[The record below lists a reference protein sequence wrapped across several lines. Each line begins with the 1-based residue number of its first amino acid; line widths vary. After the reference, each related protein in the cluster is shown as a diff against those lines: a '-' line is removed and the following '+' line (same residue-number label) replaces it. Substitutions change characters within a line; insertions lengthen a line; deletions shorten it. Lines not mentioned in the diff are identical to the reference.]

1 MGQNSSEKMRVALF
15 KRRNTL
21 CLKVREFYKF
31 GLMDEAF
38 SKAGEYLLG
47 LKELDTDLLSTPAQ
61 FSEYTILFIPK
72 GEGIYYADFGAFK
85 YSGPVLLFST
95 PLQVIYLE
103 QSIPAPVTMLQF
115 HGDFY
120 CIEYHRTEVACN
132 GLLFN
137 NIYVQPSIPL
147 SGKDISV
154 YANLLR
160 DIDEEFKQ
168 PSPSE
173 IVLRAYLQLLL
184 AKSSSIKMRLIE
196 SQPDPLEKDE
206 QMEQFRRLLDQHYL
220 DLHKPNDYAQMLAMS
235 PNNFS
240 KRCARYFRKTP
251 SQLIQERIVLEAKKR
266 LHLTRQSI
274 KEIAYALK
282 FKDEYYFSRFF
293 KKVTKVS
300 PQTFRTKTGIS
311 IVADLSKP

>member
-1 MGQNSSEKMRVALF
+1 MEGALS
-15 KRRNTL
+15 R
-21 CLKVREFYKF
+21 
-31 GLMDEAF
+31 
-38 SKAGEYLLG
+38 AGEYLLG
-47 LKELDTDLLSTPAQ
+47 LKKLDTNTLSTPAQ
-61 FSEYTILFIPK
+61 FSEYTILFIPE
-72 GEGIYYADFGAFK
+72 GEGVYHADFGTFP

-95 PLQVIYLE
+95 PLQVIHIE
-103 QSIPAPVTMLQF
+103 QRIPAPVTMLQF

-120 CIEYHRTEVACN
+120 CIEYHRKEVACN

-137 NIYVQPSIPL
+137 NIYIQPAVPL
-147 SGKDISV
+147 TGKDIPL
-154 YANLLR
+154 YTNLLQ
-160 DIDEEFKQ
+160 DIDEEFRQ
-168 PSPSE
+168 DAPSE

-184 AKSSSIKMRLIE
+184 AKSSSIKMKLIANH
-196 SQPDPLEKDE
+196 DDAKEKDE
-206 QMEQFRRLLDQHYL
+206 QMEQFRQLLDEHYL
-220 DLHKPNDYAQMLAMS
+220 DLHKPNDYAQLLAMS

-240 KRCARYFRKTP
+240 KRCSRYFRKTP

-293 KKVTKVS
+293 KKVTRVS
-300 PQTFRTKTGIS
+300 PQTFRAQTGIS